1 MKQALLFATLLFFIA
16 CQTNND
22 RKKQTQTKQ
31 SSQSPVTA
39 DNITYADTFNTADSN
54 GNFISNLQTGN
65 DRDAIPNTI
74 TICSWNLWD
83 FGKTKSDI
91 EIEFIANI
99 VKDYDIVLIQ
109 EVVAKD
115 PGGAEAVSRLADVLN
130 RKGEKWDYSVSNP
143 TFSSAY
149 KAERYA
155 FAWRTSRVKKTGEA
169 WLEEKYKVE
178 IDREPYYAT
187 FVVAGKSF
195 TLVNFHAITKS
206 KQPETE
212 VKYFKFLPEAYPDL
226 YLIFCGDFNLPQ
238 SHTVFNPLKK
248 MGYQPAL
255 SGQKT
260 SLKQECIDDDCL
272 ASEFDNFF
280 FNSSKIT
287 RQSSGAI
294 HFYKSFT
301 NLKEARKISDHIPV
315 VFEFSVN

>member
-1 MKQALLFATLLFFIA
+1 MKQALLFVTLLLFIA
-16 CQTNND
+16 CQNNTD
-22 RKKQTQTKQ
+22 RKKRIHTKQ
-31 SSQSPVTA
+31 SLQSPVTA
-39 DNITYADTFNTADSN
+39 NNIGYADTFNTADID
-54 GNFISNLQTGN
+54 GNFISNQNNITATPGGGL
-65 DRDAIPNTI
+65 

-83 FGKTKSDI
+83 FGKTKSDA
-91 EIEFIANI
+91 EIEFIANTI
-99 VKDYDIVLIQ
+99 KDYDIVLIQ

-130 RKGEKWDYSVSNP
+130 RMGAKWDYALSNQ

-155 FAWRTSRVKKTGEA
+155 FIWRTSSVKKIGEA
-169 WLEEKYKVE
+169 WLEEKYKME
-178 IDREPYYAT
+178 IDREPYYVT
-187 FVVAGKSF
+187 FMVADKLF
-195 TLVNFHAITKS
+195 TLANFHAITKS

-212 VKYFKFLPEAYPDL
+212 VKYFKFLPDTYPDL
-226 YLIFCGDFNLPQ
+226 NLIFCGDFNLPQ

-255 SGQKT
+255 TGQKT

-287 RQSSGAI
+287 KLSSGVI
-294 HFYKSFT
+294 HFYKLFP
-301 NLKEARKISDHIPV
+301 NLKEARKISDHIPI
-315 VFEFSVN
+315 VFKFTLK